1 MKKDLLVEEV
11 KHIAMSQV
19 MPDDWHSWIFPA
31 VSENAPFSWGDNN
44 LSLVS
49 AERFLNHLEDVLD
62 LHDDE
67 NTIKEHKESVI
78 DTLNYLSNKN
88 IYIDLES

>member
-1 MKKDLLVEEV
+1 MKDLLIEDV
-11 KHIAMSQV
+11 KCVAMSQV
-19 MPDDWHSWIFPA
+19 MPEEWHSWIFCA
-31 VSENAPFSWGDNN
+31 LSEDAPFSWGDNN